1 MPVSNPFSELWAPH
15 RYKVFYGGRGSG
27 KSWAVAEALITM
39 ADMARLRIL
48 CCREIQ
54 ASIRDSSYQVLKD
67 TAYRLGI
74 ADRFDFLEAEIRSK
88 ETGSRFVF
96 KGLSHNQSL
105 KSVEGIDIAWVE
117 EAQTVSESS
126 WSVLIP
132 TIRKPGSEIW
142 ITFNPLNADDP
153 TTKRF
158 IENPPPDA
166 CVRKVNYDENIYFPD
181 ELRKEMEFLKKSDYE
196 AYLHIWEGYPRTISD
211 AQVFK
216 GRYVVE
222 DFPDDLWKKA
232 DRLFFGADF
241 GFAND
246 PNTLVRCFI
255 LDGRLYIDYEAY
267 AVGVELDEMPQLY
280 ESVPGSHEWP
290 IKADSAR
297 PETISYLAN
306 RVNPPFRISAATK
319 WQGSVED
326 GIAYLKSF
334 EKIVIHPRCKHAA
347 DEFRL
352 YSYKVDKT
360 TDEVL
365 PIILDKSNHCIAE
378 GELIETDK
386 GPIPVEKV
394 KPGDLVL
401 TRFGYRRV
409 LASAI
414 TGINKEVIE
423 ISTGYNSLRCTEEH
437 RIFTVNRGFVEA
449 HDLKEGDELLCLK
462 SSVSLSMA
470 TGGIATLTP
479 SAEATGSTS
488 SGQFTEERNGCIA
501 AFGKMLTEL
510 FRKGATFTTRTG
522 TRTTTTSRISN
533 VLRCVPMFINTLIP
547 RSGSPNIKFSWT
559 KSEEKPRN
567 GTLRLRGMNGTAS
580 TQKPLGSVVP
590 ICRSASAK
598 IAENCSSQRQ
608 ITTSSAATL
617 VNQHGAA
624 SRASMMSKRPANG
637 VEGSL
642 PATNTANT
650 DFVVLPVER
659 NTLRPCGSTTV
670 YDLTV
675 EGAPEFFA
683 SGILVHNCIDALRYA
698 LDGYITKP
706 GLSKWA
712 ALGRMQ

>member
-1 MPVSNPFSELWAPH
+1 MPVSNPFAEIWRPH

-27 KSWAVAEALITM
+27 KSWAVAEALIVM
-39 ADMARLRIL
+39 ADMARLRVL
-48 CCREIQ
+48 CGREIQ

-74 ADRFDFLEAEIRSK
+74 AGRFDFLEAEIRSK
-88 ETGSRFVF
+88 ETGSRFIF

-105 KSVEGIDIAWVE
+105 KSTEGIDIAWVE
-117 EAQTVSESS
+117 EAQTVSEAS

-166 CVRKVNYDENIYFPD
+166 CVRKVNYDENAYFPD

-365 PIILDKSNHCIAE
+365 PIILDKSNHI
-378 GELIETDK
+378 
-386 GPIPVEKV
+386 
-394 KPGDLVL
+394 
-401 TRFGYRRV
+401 
-409 LASAI
+409 
-414 TGINKEVIE
+414 
-423 ISTGYNSLRCTEEH
+423 
-437 RIFTVNRGFVEA
+437 
-449 HDLKEGDELLCLK
+449 
-462 SSVSLSMA
+462 
-470 TGGIATLTP
+470 
-479 SAEATGSTS
+479 
-488 SGQFTEERNGCIA
+488 
-501 AFGKMLTEL
+501 
-510 FRKGATFTTRTG
+510 
-522 TRTTTTSRISN
+522 
-533 VLRCVPMFINTLIP
+533 
-547 RSGSPNIKFSWT
+547 
-559 KSEEKPRN
+559 
-567 GTLRLRGMNGTAS
+567 
-580 TQKPLGSVVP
+580 
-590 ICRSASAK
+590 
-598 IAENCSSQRQ
+598 
-608 ITTSSAATL
+608 
-617 VNQHGAA
+617 
-624 SRASMMSKRPANG
+624 
-637 VEGSL
+637 
-642 PATNTANT
+642 
-650 DFVVLPVER
+650 
-659 NTLRPCGSTTV
+659 
-670 YDLTV
+670 
-675 EGAPEFFA
+675 
-683 SGILVHNCIDALRYA
+683 IDGLRYA